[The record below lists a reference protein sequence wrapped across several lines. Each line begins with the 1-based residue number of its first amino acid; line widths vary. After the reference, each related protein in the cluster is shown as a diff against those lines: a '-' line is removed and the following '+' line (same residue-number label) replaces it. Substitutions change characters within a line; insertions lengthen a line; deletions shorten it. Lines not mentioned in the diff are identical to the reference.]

1 MFFYLFY
8 NSSIINTN
16 SKQQKN
22 ISTLIYGSI
31 IYIIL
36 HAILFFKNN
45 NEFIKNFQRYFWIL
59 FSLDCISVL
68 FTHISNN
75 ETIFVNKINFE
86 KPKKEDIKHIKEEIK
101 ELKKS
106 NKKPNT
112 KPNLK
117 SNLKKDVNINIKKD
131 NRRVRFNSETDANSD
146 IGSSASG
153 SDYDLDEFEKMLS
166 ESTNN

>member
-16 SKQQKN
+16 TKQQKN

-45 NEFIKNFQRYFWIL
+45 NDFIKNFQRYFWIL
-59 FSLDCISVL
+59 FILDCISVL
-68 FTHISNN
+68 FTHITNN
-75 ETIFVNKINFE
+75 DTIFINKINFE
-86 KPKKEDIKHIKEEIK
+86 KPKKQTIKDIKEEINQ
-101 ELKKS
+101 LKK
-106 NKKPNT
+106 NNI

-117 SNLKKDVNINIKKD
+117 KNINIDIKPKQK
-131 NRRVRFNSETDANSD
+131 RVRFISETDASSD
-146 IGSSASG
+146 VGSNASG
-153 SDYDLDEFEKMLS
+153 SDYDLDDFEKMLTEDS
-166 ESTNN
+166 NK

>member
-45 NEFIKNFQRYFWIL
+45 NDFIKNFQRYFWIL
-59 FSLDCISVL
+59 FVLDCISVL

-86 KPKKEDIKHIKEEIK
+86 KPKKETIKDIKEEINQ
-101 ELKKS
+101 LKK
-106 NKKPNT
+106 NT
-112 KPNLK
+112 TVNTNK
-117 SNLKKDVNINIKKD
+117 SNVKKNIDIHIKPKQK
-131 NRRVRFNSETDANSD
+131 RVRFMSETDASSD
-146 IGSSASG
+146 VGSNASG
-153 SDYDLDEFEKMLS
+153 SDYDLDDFEKMLKD
-166 ESTNN
+166 ENN